1 MTEPRGLPN
10 LWLVTLLG
18 ALFCATAAGLRLLA
32 WYDGTRGRYG
42 LLILANVLRLVVITL
57 SYSLAVWSVALQ
69 PEERRAGLKRLHLFA
84 CLVMVVLACA
94 GFPMLWPGIL
104 VAVTALFAIE
114 VLRSGA
120 RRAVGLRSMLPRACL
135 AVTLFTMTWYLCAG
149 TTVSAL
155 RGLGERIDATI
166 GADRLRVWAE
176 YQIDTTSPNTRKH
189 ISWDDV
195 PQDIFDLLGRA
206 PGWPFVW
213 VVRDNHPHVFLANGS
228 GYGYAIT
235 IYPYDESDS
244 AASVGGLT
252 WRPGIVLSTVS
263 K

>member
-1 MTEPRGLPN
+1 M
-10 LWLVTLLG
+10 LLG
-18 ALFCATAAGLRLLA
+18 ALFWTTAAGLRLLA

-42 LLILANVLRLVVITL
+42 LLMLANMLRLVVTYL
-57 SYSLAVWSVALQ
+57 SYSFAVWSVALQ
-69 PEERRAGLKRLHLFA
+69 PEERPAGLKRLHLFV

-104 VAVTALFAIE
+104 VAVTVLFAIE

-120 RRAVGLRSMLPRACL
+120 RQTVGLRPMLPRVCL
-135 AVTLFTMTWYLCAG
+135 AVTLFAMTWYLCVG
-149 TTVSAL
+149 TTVSAM
-155 RGLGERIDATI
+155 RGLGERIDTTI
-166 GADRLRVWAE
+166 GADRLRAWAKE
-176 YQIDTTSPNTRKH
+176 QIDNTPASKSKH
-189 ISWDDV
+189 LSWEEV
-195 PQDIFDLLGRA
+195 PQDIFDLLGSA

-213 VVRDNHPHVFLANGS
+213 VVRDNQPHVFLANGS

-235 IYPYDESDS
+235 IYPYDESES

-252 WRPGIVLSTVS
+252 WRPGIVLSTAS